1 MLFLMCKADGPDTDI
16 YVQNDDKRFARK
28 DGGSIKVPDS
38 ELMQQATRKL
48 GKQVEPSQKEIEAL
62 KRAERERKSRSRDE
76 RALRRQMRPQA
87 SRRPLGSLVETS
99 REPHARQLIPPSQTT
114 ERLGRDL
121 PPLVEARALQASSAS
136 NNQEAKNG
144 HNPGRQVPRDVV

>member
-1 MLFLMCKADGPDTDI
+1 MSLRECVLFLMCKADGPDTDI

-38 ELMQQATRKL
+38 ELKQQAARKL
-48 GKQVEPSQKEIEAL
+48 GKQVEPSQDEIEAL

-87 SRRPLGSLVETS
+87 SGRPLGSLVETS

-121 PPLVEARALQASSAS
+121 STTSSRSSSAAS
-136 NNQEAKNG
+136 KQRVE
-144 HNPGRQVPRDVV
+144 